1 MKTDNEL
8 SIYLKKFMREAAS
21 EGVESIYRDKC
32 NVTINKYRQKKID
45 RPEMCIEILKHKQ
58 EFYEQYKVR

>member
-1 MKTDNEL
+1 
-8 SIYLKKFMREAAS
+8 MREAAS

-45 RPEMCIEILKHKQ
+45 RPEMCVEILKHKQ
-58 EFYEQYKVR
+58 DFYEQYKVR